1 MSMNQEAPENKAQE
15 VTNTNGVPQETPV
28 AAEASQTA
36 AEAAQPQLEP
46 QAESLY
52 RIWESARQR
61 IRVEEL
67 DLKEELVMLNRTAKV
82 VKGGRRFSFAALVV
96 VGDGNGHVGA
106 GFGKANEVP
115 EAIAKA
121 VEDAKKNII
130 RVPMVGRTIP
140 HPVIGHFG
148 AARVMLRPASEGT
161 GIIAGPAVRAVLQLA
176 GVGDVLT
183 KVLGTNNKINVVKA
197 TIAALSSLLSAEA
210 VARARGK
217 EIEEIVG
224 IKRAAQLAEQKV
236 AKTDVVGSAESAS
249 A

>member
-1 MSMNQEAPENKAQE
+1 MNQEAPENKAQE

-36 AEAAQPQLEP
+36 AEAAQPQPEP

-224 IKRAAQLAEQKV
+224 KKRAAQLAEQKV

>member
-1 MSMNQEAPENKAQE
+1 MNQEAPENK
-15 VTNTNGVPQETPV
+15 VQETPQANAV
-28 AAEASQTA
+28 NQDASAAPAEASAPQAEAPQQQA
-36 AEAAQPQLEP
+36 AEPQV
-46 QAESLY
+46 ESLY
-52 RIWESARQR
+52 RTWESSRQR

-67 DLKEELVMLNRTAKV
+67 ALKEELVMLNRTAKV

-121 VEDAKKNII
+121 VENAKKNII
-130 RVPMVGRTIP
+130 RVPLVGRTIP
-140 HPVIGHFG
+140 HPIIGHFG

-197 TIAALSSLLSAEA
+197 TIRALSSLLSAEA
-210 VARARGK
+210 VASARGK
-217 EIEEIVG
+217 ELEEIVG
-224 IKRAAQLAEQKV
+224 KKRAAQLAEQKV
-236 AKTDVVGSAESAS
+236 AQSDVAGSAPSAS

>member
-1 MSMNQEAPENKAQE
+1 MNQEAPENKAQE